1 MNSQIVSSI
10 KVRAAMVANKVRPA
24 MVANKVRAAYG
35 IGDYAIC
42 LYWSGVGLYLLYFYT
57 DIIGITPLLAGWIYA
72 LGIAWDAIT
81 DPFMGYLAER
91 TRTKMGSYRPYIF
104 YGAIPLALSFVLLFW
119 VPPFEG
125 TKLFVFLL
133 GVNLLHRTCFTIVS
147 VPYSSLT
154 ARISD
159 DSDERTKLTT
169 ARMLGASFGTL
180 TISALGFPIVRWFG
194 GGEEALGFVFLGM
207 ISGLTAVLILSIT
220 VRYVEER
227 QFNFTAAQLP
237 SFTRVASSVANN
249 YPFWIVFASILILVS
264 TSIMFN
270 NTLIYFVKYSLNFHP
285 YQGLILG
292 SQQRHCFTGYSFWAY
307 AALKIGKRN
316 SWMIAMS
323 ILLIG
328 FVIFYAYP
336 ITTLKEL
343 LIILGFIG
351 IGNGATGVLFW
362 SMLPDTIEYGEWKTG
377 IRTES
382 SLYGFMT
389 FAQKGAIAFA
399 VLILGIVL
407 TQIGFEPNQAQ
418 SAETLSGLKLIMTWI
433 PLSGVMISFI
443 LIYFYPIDKTFHQKL
458 IIEIQERKSVNAK
471 N

>member
-1 MNSQIVSSI
+1 MISNAVSN
-10 KVRAAMVANKVRPA
+10 R
-24 MVANKVRAAYG
+24 VRAAYG

-57 DIIGITPLLAGWIYA
+57 DVVGITPLLAGWIYA
-72 LGIAWDAIT
+72 LGIAWDAVT

-104 YGAIPLALSFVLLFW
+104 YGSIPLALSFVLLFW

-125 TKLFVFLL
+125 AVLFIFLL
-133 GVNLLHRTCFTIVS
+133 TVNLVHRTCFTIVS

-154 ARISD
+154 ARITD

-169 ARMLGASFGTL
+169 ARMIGASFGTL
-180 TISALGFPIVRWFG
+180 SVSALGFPIVLWFG
-194 GGEEALGFVFLGM
+194 GGDEAIGFIFFGM
-207 ISGLTAVLILSIT
+207 VCGLAAILVLSIT
-220 VRYVEER
+220 VRFVQER
-227 QFNFTAAQLP
+227 EFNFGPSQIP
-237 SFTRVASSVANN
+237 SFLKVSKSVAKN
-249 YPFWIVFASILILVS
+249 YPFWIVFGSILILGS

-270 NTLIYFVKYSLNFHP
+270 NNLIYFVKYSLDLHE

-292 SQQRHCFTGYSFWAY
+292 VSSGAALLAIPFWAY

-316 SWMIAMS
+316 SWMAAMA
-323 ILLIG
+323 LLLVG
-328 FVIFYAYP
+328 FLVFYFYP
-336 ITTLKEL
+336 ISSLNEL
-343 LIILGFIG
+343 LILLGFIG

-377 IRTES
+377 VRTES

-399 VLILGIVL
+399 ALLLGMAL
-407 TQIGFEPNQAQ
+407 TQIGFEPNQIQ
-418 SAETLSGLKLIMTWI
+418 TEETLSGLKFIMTWI
-433 PLSGVMISFI
+433 PLTGIFISFI
-443 LIYFYPIDKTFHQKL
+443 LVSFYPIDRSFHQKL
-458 IIEIQERKSVNAK
+458 IQEINLRKLDNA
-471 N
+471 

>member
-1 MNSQIVSSI
+1 MTSNAV
-10 KVRAAMVANKVRPA
+10 P
-24 MVANKVRAAYG
+24 NKVRAAYG

-57 DIIGITPLLAGWIYA
+57 DVVGISPLLAGWIYA

-91 TRTKMGSYRPYIF
+91 TRSKMGSYRPYIF

-125 TKLFVFLL
+125 LLLFVFLL
-133 GVNLLHRTCFTIVS
+133 TVNLLHRTCFTIVS

-154 ARISD
+154 ARITD

-169 ARMLGASFGTL
+169 ARMIGASFGTL
-180 TISALGFPIVRWFG
+180 SVSALGFPIVLWFG
-194 GGEEALGFVFLGM
+194 GGDEAIGFIFFGM
-207 ISGLTAVLILSIT
+207 ICGLTAILVLSIT
-220 VRYVEER
+220 VRFVKER
-227 QFNFTAAQLP
+227 EFNFSPTQIP
-237 SFTRVASSVANN
+237 SFSKVAKSVSQN
-249 YPFWIVFASILILVS
+249 YPFWIVFGSILILGS

-270 NTLIYFVKYSLNFHP
+270 NNLIYYVKYSLDLHE

-292 SQQRHCFTGYSFWAY
+292 VSSGAALLAIPFWAY

-316 SWMIAMS
+316 SWMAAMA
-323 ILLIG
+323 LLLVG
-328 FVIFYAYP
+328 FLVFYFYP
-336 ITTLKEL
+336 ITSLNEL
-343 LIILGFIG
+343 LFVLGFIG

-377 IRTES
+377 VRTES

-399 VLILGIVL
+399 AILLGMAL
-407 TQIGFEPNQAQ
+407 TQIGFEPNQIQ
-418 SAETLSGLKLIMTWI
+418 SEETLSGLKFIMTWI
-433 PLSGVMISFI
+433 PLTGIFISFI
-443 LIYFYPIDKTFHQKL
+443 LVSFYPIDKSFHQKL
-458 IIEIQERKSVNAK
+458 IHEINLRKPDNA
-471 N
+471 